1 MSKGG
6 IPLGQR
12 SGSDATN
19 ALHETIKK
27 FNDAAD
33 AQTKEMVKLTR
44 TVTYLTWAM
53 LFAVVV
59 QIVLAVLALP
69 FVIKLYM

>member
-1 MSKGG
+1 MTKGG
-6 IPLGQR
+6 IPLGQW

-19 ALHETIKK
+19 ALHETIKR
-27 FNDAAD
+27 FNAAAD

-53 LFAVVV
+53 FFAVAV
-59 QIVLAVLALP
+59 QIGMTAAALLHP
-69 FVIKLYM
+69 

>member
-1 MSKGG
+1 MAKGG
-6 IPLGQR
+6 IPMGQW
-12 SGSDATN
+12 SGSDATE

-27 FNDAAD
+27 FNEAAD
-33 AQTKEMVKLTR
+33 AQTREMLKLTR
-44 TVTYLTWAM
+44 TVTKTWAM
-53 LFAVVV
+53 FFAVAV